1 MMENL
6 SEEEQ
11 WVLNVLMARGPL
23 NTGELRSLPG
33 SILPRGMPG
42 HYVLSGLEEMGLIEG
57 RLPNRNF
64 RMRVYHII
72 EEDE

>member
-1 MMENL
+1 
-6 SEEEQ
+6 
-11 WVLNVLMARGPL
+11 
-23 NTGELRSLPG
+23 
-33 SILPRGMPG
+33 MPG